1 MRNKVKVLLNR
12 IPRKSKKELWKV
24 FIEIDSLKNN
34 VFVNYLDIYNK
45 KGYNLKNKNTIR
57 LNKILYKYI
66 HNSNFDSYDDLL
78 IDLSLCKGVNLD
90 LLEKDVYLLSKQWK
104 LPHKKFWDDEEW
116 NNTGKTT
123 TNS

>member
-1 MRNKVKVLLNR
+1 MKVLLNR